1 MRVLITGGAGF
12 IGSHLCDA
20 LVAKNFQVK
29 ILDNLSTGNENN
41 ILQLKGK
48 AEFFEGDIRD
58 IELVEELVSESDKVF
73 HLAAAVGVKTII
85 EKPIESMSTNFAGS
99 EIILNAC
106 TKLRKKVVIASTS
119 EIYGKN
125 NNQPLSEGDDRVMGA
140 PQKLRWSYA
149 DAKALEEAMAYALF
163 LSKGLDV
170 VTLRFFNIV
179 GPRQLS
185 SYGMVLPNFV
195 KAALSNKPIEIFG
208 TGNQKRVF
216 CHVED
221 AVEAILKL
229 ANNKS
234 AGGEVF
240 NIGGNEEVS
249 INALANLVK
258 EILGSK
264 SEIRFIPYERAY
276 GKGFEDMQRRVPNL
290 SKIRKYIDWTP
301 RLDLRQIIEDIA
313 KSMS

>member
-140 PQKLRWSYA
+140 PQILRWSYA

-234 AGGEVF
+234 VGGEVF